1 MLFRGVLV
9 AISFAVLL
17 SGRGYGCERR
27 WDESGQG
34 LLTVIGG
41 ILVRYP
47 DFSSTEQT
55 EQEGR
60 E

>member
-17 SGRGYGCERR
+17 SGRGYGWKSR

-34 LLTVIGG
+34 LLTVFGG
-41 ILVRYP
+41 IIVRYP
-47 DFSSTEQT
+47 DLSSTEQT
-55 EQEGR
+55 EKAGR